1 MKKIVQGLSQTG
13 KVVLGV
19 SSATVVGGVGLTVA
33 NAINHNDE
41 NVATTDTQKSEQT
54 QENETKDSNIT
65 LPSNT
70 SGVLDTPI
78 EEEIKEKQENTALI
92 DVAQTVTEEK
102 EQPKNSTATNL
113 LEDILDVEKFT
124 MGFDDNKNTNK
135 SDTTENDNNNDTTN
149 QIPELE
155 IIPEN
160 PEFPLDVYSENTT
173 QEITEIPFETIYVD
187 NENIPEGQEVV
198 TQEGFNGYE
207 INDYQIKYV
216 NGVETEKTLIK
227 TEKKDPQNKIIQ
239 RGIGKEEVAEIPK
252 LPIVDTDQT
261 QPITEEI
268 SYTENFETE
277 VQEIEYKTIY
287 EEDYNLPEGETY
299 VKQEGKKG
307 YYSNTIKVTYAN
319 GVETN
324 REIVSQ
330 ELHESEVNEIIVVGK
345 KPANPILVELPNDKE
360 SVVIDVVKDV
370 VRTEARTET
379 EIIPYETQR
388 IEDPTLEVGSER
400 IHQIGING
408 NTIRTYKDKY
418 VNDVLTESTEVG
430 LLETAPVT
438 EIIYVGTKIDNKGT
452 VTDEVVGLPGAEVTT
467 ITEYEEVENH
477 LDPIIVEDDT
487 KPIGYQQV
495 VVEGQPQITKKTYT
509 VTKVNDVETERILES
524 EEITQEAV
532 QSKIIIGTKST
543 VKTTKTTQESIPYTT
558 FYQEDPNMYVGEE
571 KVIQEGEDGVRTII
585 TEYDTFD
592 GVDSNPVEISNEI
605 TKDPTNK
612 IIVRGTKDPQSDVID
627 LSTTHNTS
635 ATSGLYVGATT
646 SEGRIVKN
654 MIINYDHSLEEIN
667 AMSEEEQYE
676 LAQEDYT
683 NTMDTYTADSPNNII
698 TSGIPLSKGGMDY
711 INNNIDY
718 NLVNKYFIEL
728 VNKERMKYG
737 YGLLTYDPQMQQG
750 ADTRAL
756 EQAEIGN
763 LVSDGV
769 PHQRPNGTKFFTAF
783 EYLRGSEVFSLSEN
797 VAQFGT
803 TNWYQLM
810 NERFLAERLFEQ
822 WKRSPGHYGIMTSKK
837 SRYVSISVKVGLQNN
852 IQNQYA
858 DLYTPVIGVAVFR

>member
-239 RGIGKEEVAEIPK
+239 RGIGKEEVAEIPE
-252 LPIVDTDQT
+252 LPIVDKDQT

-360 SVVIDVVKDV
+360 SVVIDVVEDV

-408 NTIRTYKDKY
+408 NTIRTYEDKY

-532 QSKIIIGTKST
+532 QSEIIIGTKST